1 MPRGLDGPAE
11 LINIYQLRNKQI
23 KVELAT
29 YNLEY
34 QNILDTSAVTRNNE
48 CVLENWLINN
58 HILPHSTILKE
69 NSK

>member
-48 CVLENWLINN
+48 CVLEN
-58 HILPHSTILKE
+58 
-69 NSK
+69 